1 MESRIEMEVEL
12 RTGTKRGIGWLVASF
27 HGRFL
32 SRVLVRTERTSCD
45 CWWDESRSN
54 RKDKLQKKSLKREIK
69 PQCIQ
74 RHTRWKVWS
83 FQLIYLLFLFIY
95 FFIFLFVYGLVSC
108 YGLEG
113 GLCDAWLTAHLILL
127 PFGIRSGR
135 NRSQAAENHV
145 YVTLT

>member
-95 FFIFLFVYGLVSC
+95 LFIFLFFYLFMVSLVVMVWKGVFAMRDWRRIWFC
-108 YGLEG
+108 
-113 GLCDAWLTAHLILL
+113 
-127 PFGIRSGR
+127 FRSEFDPAGTDR
-135 NRSQAAENHV
+135 KPRKI
-145 YVTLT
+145 TFM